1 MTAETH
7 FIIGTILQGLLV
19 RIIRRP
25 RIELQIAATGMELKK
40 SQAESSLMEQKLFL
54 VWWKD
59 GTKSREPAS
68 NITDYAKEMY
78 FFNLRNQNRHR
89 R

>member
-1 MTAETH
+1 MMTETH
-7 FIIGTILQGLLV
+7 FIIGTLLQGLLV

-25 RIELQIAATGMELKK
+25 RIELQIAATGMKLKR
-40 SQAESSLMEQKLFL
+40 SQAESSLMEQTFL

-68 NITDYAKEMY
+68 NITDHAKEVY
-78 FFNLRNQNRHR
+78 FVNLRNKNRR
-89 R
+89 RQ